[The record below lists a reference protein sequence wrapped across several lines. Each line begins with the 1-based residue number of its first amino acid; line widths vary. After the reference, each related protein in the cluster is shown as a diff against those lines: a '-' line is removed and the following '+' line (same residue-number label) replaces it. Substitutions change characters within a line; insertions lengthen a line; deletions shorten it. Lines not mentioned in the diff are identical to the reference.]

1 MCWNRFKDWSRL
13 FKSLFKFSDQEL
25 LIEKNIKIIKKL
37 GIKNKDIIFATGFKH
52 STVKNYTYNK
62 FNYIK
67 NHSYLSTNMVYTF
80 LNTINKIQNQDVI
93 VVYADIIFD
102 LNR

>member
-1 MCWNRFKDWSRL
+1 M
-13 FKSLFKFSDQEL
+13 
-25 LIEKNIKIIKKL
+25 
-37 GIKNKDIIFATGFKH
+37 
-52 STVKNYTYNK
+52 VKNYTYNK

-102 LNR
+102 LNCIKPIMNSKFKITTLVDKDWLKKWKLKKF